1 MKQKDSNL
9 VKIVKVVIAIS
20 TVIILA
26 ITGLYLYETF
36 FTPDNI
42 SFFSKHFAISVIFIV
57 IGVLAFLLPMVNKEN
72 IKTDDKG
79 DNMMPIIGVMLFICA
94 IFSCLMSFM
103 TK

>member
-1 MKQKDSNL
+1 MKKEDTKL
-9 VKIVKVVIAIS
+9 VKGVKVVIAIS
-20 TVIILA
+20 TVIVLA
-26 ITGLYLYETF
+26 ITGLYLYEIF
-36 FTPDNI
+36 FNSGNI
-42 SFFSKHFAISVIFIV
+42 SFFSEHFAISVIFIV

-79 DNMMPIIGVMLFICA
+79 DKMMPIIGIMLFICA